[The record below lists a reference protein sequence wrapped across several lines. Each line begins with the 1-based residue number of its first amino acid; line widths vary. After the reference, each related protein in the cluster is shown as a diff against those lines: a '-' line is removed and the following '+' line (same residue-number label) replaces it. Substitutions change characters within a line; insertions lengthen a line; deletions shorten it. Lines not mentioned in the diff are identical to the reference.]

1 MLESIAKKKPRL
13 LIFIVAYNAEKTIRN
28 VLTRVPADRLADYE
42 TEVLII
48 DDASRDATF
57 EKGLA
62 AGEEGIL
69 PFKVTTLFNPVN
81 QGYGGNQKIGYQ
93 YAIREGF
100 DIVAL
105 VHGDGQY
112 APEML
117 PVLAKPLAEGRADA
131 VFGSR
136 MMTWFGA
143 LKGGMPMY
151 KYVGNRILTFCQ
163 NWLLRAR
170 LSEFHSGYRLY
181 STAALKRVP
190 FHLNSNDFHFDTEII
205 IELLFAGQR
214 IHEIPIPTYYGD
226 EISHVN
232 GLKYAKDVIKA
243 SLQARMQ
250 DFGLFYSRKFDLRGE
265 KGTDG
270 LPIHTQAE
278 SIVSMAT
285 EAIPAGAKVLE
296 IGRAEV
302 STARDLAAKG
312 CRVTVLGE
320 REAADVQVYEKVIAW
335 DLDHGALPVDFAD
348 FDYVLMLDVFGF
360 TRSAEIFVDRLR
372 DVAARAPKTT
382 FVFSSGN
389 VGYFILRFM
398 HLIGQF
404 NYSKRGIVKLTN
416 ARLFTIR
423 NFKRLL
429 HEGSFDVIETRGCPA
444 PYLLAFGGG
453 PLGRSLYAVNRWLLK
468 LSLGL
473 FAYEV
478 LFVAKA
484 RPSLD
489 WLLERAQVS
498 SAKRV
503 ETYRGQSETVVSPPN
518 G

>member
-1 MLESIAKKKPRL
+1 MAAADSPTPKKPRL
-13 LIFIVAYNAEKTIRN
+13 LIFIVAYNAEKTIRS
-28 VLTRVPADRLADYE
+28 VLRRVPADRLADFD

-62 AGEEGIL
+62 AGDEGIL

-117 PVLAKPLAEGRADA
+117 PTLAQPIAKGEADA

-151 KYVGNRILTFCQ
+151 KYVGNRILTFFQ
-163 NWLLRAR
+163 NRLLRAS

-181 STAALKRVP
+181 ATAALKRVP

-214 IHEIPIPTYYGD
+214 IREIPIPTYYGD

-232 GLKYAKDVIKA
+232 GLRYAKDVMLA

-250 DFGLFYSRKFDLRGE
+250 DYGLFYSRKYDLRGE
-265 KGTDG
+265 AGGGPLAIAD
-270 LPIHTQAE
+270 QAD
-278 SIVSMAT
+278 SVQSLALAMV
-285 EAIPAGAKVLE
+285 PAGARVLD
-296 IGRAEV
+296 IGFGLGAM
-302 STARDLAAKG
+302 AGAFAAKG
-312 CRVTVLGE
+312 CRVVG
-320 REAADVQVYEKVIAW
+320 VG
-335 DLDHGALPVDFAD
+335 HGRPVDPGAYAEIVEHEWDEKPLPLDIAD
-348 FDYVLMLDVFGF
+348 FDYVAMLDVVGQA
-360 TRSAEIFVDRLR
+360 RSPEVFVDTLR
-372 DVAARAPKTT
+372 DRAARAPKTT
-382 FVFSSGN
+382 FLISTGN
-389 VGYFILRFM
+389 VGYFVLRFM
-398 HLIGQF
+398 HLFGQF
-404 NYSKRGIVKLTN
+404 NYSKRGIVKLPRV
-416 ARLFTIR
+416 RLFTGGAFR
-423 NFKRLL
+423 RLL
-429 HEGSFDVIETRGCPA
+429 NEGGFEVADLRSLPA
-444 PYLLAFGGG
+444 PFLLAFGGG
-453 PLGRSLYAVNRWLLK
+453 TLGRALYAINRFLLR
-468 LSLGL
+468 LSTGL
-473 FAYEV
+473 FAYEM
-478 LFVAKA
+478 LAVAKA

-489 WLLERAQVS
+489 LLLQTARS
-498 SAKRV
+498 SSSDRIEQIRKSVGRDGA
-503 ETYRGQSETVVSPPN
+503 
-518 G
+518 